1 MYSNF
6 RDLLSN
12 QAQYD
17 WSLNSIKAVLIAAGN
32 AKFCKPDMHEAELL
46 RQVIQDKT
54 RPRLKPADEEI
65 AEQVLNDTFPG
76 VKCTL
81 LFENG
86 MLHRCILNAIET
98 ANLWPHD
105 NFRLKIAQLDELL
118 SLRHYVYITGLPGC
132 GKTTIWKSLKLART
146 IKDPDD
152 AVATA
157 VIYPKTYN
165 PAELYGRW
173 EPGSGKW
180 RDGALAFFLRK
191 FASNRNEGQHNWM
204 ILDGTPVS
212 CALRYVTS
220 CAT

>member
-98 ANLWPHD
+98 SNLWPNDH
-105 NFRLKIAQLDELL
+105 FRLKIAQLDELL
-118 SLRHYVYITGLPGC
+118 SLRHYVCISGLPGS
-132 GKTTIWKSLKLART
+132 GKTTIWKSLKQART
-146 IKDPDD
+146 IKDPED
-152 AVATA
+152 AVVTA

-165 PAELYGRW
+165 PAELYGRY

-180 RDGALAFFLRK
+180 RDGAIPFSIRH
-191 FASNRNEGQHNWM
+191 FASSSDARQQKWM
-204 ILDGTPVS
+204 ILDGTLV
-212 CALRYVTS
+212 
-220 CAT
+220 